1 MNELAASVGFGLV
14 TASVLVFAAGGFSLQ
29 FGLTNMFNFA
39 FGQMLTVCAFIAYTV
54 QQTGVGIIPTILAT
68 AAFGAVFS
76 TAVNTFVYRPFA
88 RRGTGLIVLAIVSVA
103 LGTVMQYVVALIFGE
118 EFVSI
123 GFSQGAT
130 HRFVGMTFT
139 SLQLEF
145 LAFSVVAFAAL
156 HALFSY
162 TRLGRAI
169 RATAADPKLA
179 RACGVKVIRVV
190 DLTWLISGAMC
201 GIAGFYLA
209 LELGSFSYT
218 TGEDL
223 LPAIIAAAM
232 VGGAGSPRAA
242 FLGALLVGVMT
253 EVLAAYTNP
262 SLKQVYAFALLFI
275 ILASRPQGFLRG
287 RAEQV
292 VVA

>member
-1 MNELAASVGFGLV
+1 MNQLAASVGFGLV

-39 FGQMLTVCAFIAYTV
+39 FGQMLTVCAFVAYSL
-54 QQTGVGIIPTILAT
+54 QKSGLGLIPTVALTVI
-68 AAFGAVFS
+68 FGAIFS
-76 TAVNTFVYRPFA
+76 TAVNAFVYRPFA
-88 RRGTGLIVLAIVSVA
+88 RRGTGLIVLAIASVA
-103 LGTVMQYVVALIFGE
+103 FGTILQYIVALVWGE
-118 EFVSI
+118 SFVSI
-123 GFSQGAT
+123 GFSQGST
-130 HRFVGMTFT
+130 HRFAGMTFT
-139 SLQLEF
+139 SLQLSF
-145 LAFSVVAFAAL
+145 LLFSVAVFMAL
-156 HALFSY
+156 HYLFRLS
-162 TRLGRAI
+162 RLGKAI

-179 RACGVKVIRVV
+179 RSCGISVIRVV
-190 DLTWLISGAMC
+190 DLTWLISGGMC

-242 FLGALLVGVMT
+242 LLGSLLVGVMT
-253 EVLAAYTNP
+253 EVLAAFTDP
-262 SLKQVYAFALLFI
+262 ALKQVYAFALLFV

-287 RAEQV
+287 RSEQL